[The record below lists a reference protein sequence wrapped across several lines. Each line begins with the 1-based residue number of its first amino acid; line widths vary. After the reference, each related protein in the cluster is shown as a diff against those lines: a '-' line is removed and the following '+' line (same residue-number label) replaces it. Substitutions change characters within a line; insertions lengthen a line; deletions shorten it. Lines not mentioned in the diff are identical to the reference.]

1 MLLHNLL
8 ADGHP
13 KSSTFACAF
22 SGKERL
28 KDLVQHLCTHTFTV
42 IADIDIDIAVIGAR
56 AHFDFAI
63 RFFSHGLRGVI
74 EQVYQ
79 DLVNLRW

>member
-8 ADGHP
+8 TDGHT
-13 KSSTFACAF
+13 KSSTFACAL

-28 KDLVQHLCTHTFTV
+28 KDLIKHVGAHTFAV
-42 IADIDIDIAVIGAR
+42 VADIDIDIAVIRAR
-56 AHFDFAI
+56 PHFDFAI

-74 EQVYQ
+74 EQVHQ
-79 DLVNLRW
+79 DLVNL